1 LAQTD
6 ARVFYK
12 QSEAR
17 QLTPKYTM
25 GNQDNA
31 VISHRHSNPNFDA
44 NSTTSS
50 ADIDLIGQGGLGA
63 QRAELIAKQI
73 TLGEKWAILTS
84 LLLLGFTYG
93 LESMLRVVY
102 QVSTVWHV
110 DFQLLIKNKA
120 N

>member
-12 QSEAR
+12 QPEAR

-110 DFQLLIKNKA
+110 DFPTPDQK
-120 N
+120 